1 MKALLKIEWIKL
13 WREWPIF
20 ILAIGMPVG
29 FFLFYSGMSMSP
41 DPEVQKEF
49 VQSYMLTMTA
59 FSMSSFGFFSFPSML
74 FEDQKNHWLLYL
86 EHANVSILQYY
97 LSKIVR
103 VYISFTCSILATFAI
118 AKVFRDVEMS
128 LEQWIGSVILLLVSG
143 LVFLSMGLLIA
154 QIPSPQLMSIV
165 GNVAFLLLAIVGGS
179 WMPISIFP
187 KWMQQVSKLTPTYH
201 VNELVKT
208 FADKT
213 HIQWQSL
220 LIVFAYAI
228 IMMIIALAIKQRK
241 EVTV

>member
-29 FFLFYSGMSMSP
+29 FFFFYSGMTMSP
-41 DPEVQKEF
+41 DPKVQKDF
-49 VQSYMLTMTA
+49 IQSYMLTMTA

-74 FEDQKNHWLLYL
+74 FEDQKNYWLLYL
-86 EHANVSILQYY
+86 EHANVTTLQYY

-103 VYISFTCSILATFAI
+103 VYISFTCSILATFLI
-118 AKVFRDVEMS
+118 AKLFRGVDMS
-128 LEQWIGSVILLLVSG
+128 MTQWIGSALLLLVSG
-143 LVFLSMGLLIA
+143 IVFLAMGLLIA

-165 GNVAFLLLAIVGGS
+165 GNVAFLLLAIIGGS

-187 KWMQQVSKLTPTYH
+187 KWMQQISKLTPTYH
-201 VNELVKT
+201 VNQLVTKFAEKT
-208 FADKT
+208 QM
-213 HIQWQSL
+213 QWQSL
-220 LIVFAYAI
+220 LIVLAYAI
-228 IMMIIALAIKQRK
+228 MMIIIALAIKQRK

>member
-29 FFLFYSGMSMSP
+29 FFLFYSGMTMSP
-41 DPEVQKEF
+41 DPKLQKEF
-49 VQSYMLTMTA
+49 IQSYMLTMTA

-97 LSKIVR
+97 ASKIAR

-118 AKVFRDVEMS
+118 AKAFRGVEMT
-128 LEQWIGSVILLLVSG
+128 LEQWIGSAILLLVSG
-143 LVFLSMGLLIA
+143 LVFLAMGLLIA

-165 GNVAFLLLAIVGGS
+165 GNVAFLLLAIIGGS

-187 KWMQQVSKLTPTYH
+187 KWMQHISKLTPTYH
-201 VNELVKT
+201 VNELVTK

-213 HIQWQSL
+213 QIQWQSL
-220 LIVFAYAI
+220 IIVFAYAI